1 MLKQFIVVMFE
12 PTLVVMLQ
20 QAETPTHPQTAGVP
34 AAPVV
39 SMVQNV
45 SWPDVAV
52 HSVPVGHRP
61 PLPCSRRPALTLP
74 WREASVVIF
83 VESTLVM
90 LKQADPSG
98 SRACP
103 GARVG
108 PVSIAEKTL

>member
-61 PLPCSRRPALTLP
+61 PSPAPADLRSLSLGGRPP
-74 WREASVVIF
+74 W
-83 VESTLVM
+83 
-90 LKQADPSG
+90 
-98 SRACP
+98 
-103 GARVG
+103 
-108 PVSIAEKTL
+108 

>member
-1 MLKQFIVVMFE
+1 MLKQFNVVMFE

-20 QAETPTHPQTAGVP
+20 QAE